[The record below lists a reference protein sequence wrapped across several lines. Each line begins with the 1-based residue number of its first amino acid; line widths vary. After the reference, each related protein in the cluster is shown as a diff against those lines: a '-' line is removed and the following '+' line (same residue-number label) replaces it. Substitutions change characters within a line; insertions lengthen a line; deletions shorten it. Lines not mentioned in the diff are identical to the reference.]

1 MGGRQWQQRQK
12 GFQPPNRQLIGFG
25 NDNNGGFG
33 PTRQQSGLGFG
44 QRQSSKRSSNGSRSR
59 TCTFVLEKQGG
70 MRAGNECIAVR
81 EGFKR
86 VSVSQGNYRYLY
98 CSKGG
103 GICVG
108 NGGVIE
114 DEAKLSRAQSRAH
127 ELEFQQLAN
136 TTCVITHTMWMW
148 YWPTIVNLV

>member
-1 MGGRQWQQRQK
+1 MVPASTTSVITYTMWMWY
-12 GFQPPNRQLIGFG
+12 QPTTVSMWSAGTTCVVIYTTWMWYW
-25 NDNNGGFG
+25 
-33 PTRQQSGLGFG
+33 PTIVNMMWLALG
-44 QRQSSKRSSNGSRSR
+44 
-59 TCTFVLEKQGG
+59 KQG
-70 MRAGNECIAVR
+70 RVQAGNKCIAVK

-86 VSVSQGNYRYLY
+86 ASISQGNYRYLY

-114 DEAKLSRAQSRAH
+114 DEAKLSRARSRAH